1 MIERAKVPSKREAD
15 LIVPDDAE
23 KAAFVRGLIERGEA
37 VEANPDGSLP
47 PGATHLIVGK
57 TENGLPIVKRARF
70 SAF

>member
-1 MIERAKVPSKREAD
+1 M
-15 LIVPDDAE
+15 VPDDAD

-37 VEANPDGSLP
+37 LEANPDGSLP

-57 TENGLPIVKRARF
+57 TENGLPIVRRAKF

>member
-1 MIERAKVPSKREAD
+1 MPSKREAGVM
-15 LIVPDDAE
+15 VPDDAD

-37 VEANPDGSLP
+37 LEANPDGSLP

-57 TENGLPIVKRARF
+57 TENGLPIVRRAKF